1 MYFLKYLNELKDAF
15 EEKKKNGRWKLWI
28 IDNEDDID
36 ELSRNVYCVILRDIL
51 DKNKQ
56 NTIDLKFFYIST
68 KIKNDTENFILDVV
82 DFRKLSIEHLTDL
95 QVSLMKC
102 ETNYGVTSD
111 KSSLRVAEINFSI
124 DISFL
129 YNKKM
134 EKEQTYQL
142 MEKLYLNLNGV
153 KTEN

>member
-15 EEKKKNGRWKLWI
+15 EEKKKSGRWKLWI
-28 IDNEDDID
+28 IDNEEDID
-36 ELSRNVYCVILRDIL
+36 ELSRNVYCVILRDNL
-51 DKNKQ
+51 DRNKQ
-56 NTIDLKFFYIST
+56 NIIDLKFYYIST
-68 KIKNDTENFILDVV
+68 KVKNDTENFILDVL

-95 QVSLMKC
+95 QVPLMKC

-134 EKEQTYQL
+134 GKEETYKL
-142 MEKLYLNLNGV
+142 MENLYLNLNGI
-153 KTEN
+153 KIEN